1 MKDYEDYIQPPSYA
15 DSPIIDEDQLINKI
29 KLTIQKDINQING
42 VYDAQ
47 ILDSTQQMEEVIK
60 KAKED
65 HNNRVLSIN
74 NQRDIDKAVYN
85 KKAEKQID
93 SLINTMHNS
102 PQKLSKSWWE
112 ILFGI

>member
-1 MKDYEDYIQPPSYA
+1 MKDYEEEYIQPPSYIN
-15 DSPIIDEDQLINKI
+15 STIIDEDQLINK
-29 KLTIQKDINQING
+29 LRLSIQKDLNQING
-42 VYDAQ
+42 VYDSQ
-47 ILDSTQQMEEVIK
+47 ILDYTQQMEEAFK

-93 SLINTMHNS
+93 TLINTMHNS
-102 PQKLSKSWWE
+102 P
-112 ILFGI
+112 

>member
-1 MKDYEDYIQPPSYA
+1 MKDYEEYVHPPSYT
-15 DSPIIDEDQLINKI
+15 DSPLIDEDQLINKL
-29 KLTIQKDINQING
+29 KLTIQKDRNQING

-47 ILDSTQQMEEVIK
+47 ISDSSQQMEYMIK
-60 KAKED
+60 KAEED

-74 NQRDIDKAVYN
+74 NQRDIDKAIYN

-112 ILFGI
+112 RLSGV